1 MHSSSQIHEQRS
13 TCLPSHTWVGE
24 TEVIKTA
31 TFGGQQMT
39 AMQWSE
45 DGSEYALIYLG
56 QTSTGYESLTQAQVA
71 ASSFAISV
79 LAKMS
84 ESISAVA

>member
-1 MHSSSQIHEQRS
+1 MHSSSRINKQWS
-13 TCLPSHTWVGE
+13 TGISGHNWVGE
-24 TEVIKTA
+24 TDVIKTA
-31 TFGGQQMT
+31 TIGGQQMT

-56 QTSTGYESLTQAQVA
+56 QTSTGFGSLSAAQGV

-84 ESISAVA
+84 ASISAVA

>member
-13 TCLPSHTWVGE
+13 IGRPLHTWEGE
-24 TEVIKTA
+24 TDVIKTA
-31 TFGGQQMT
+31 NFGGQQMT

-56 QTSTGYESLTQAQVA
+56 QTSTGYKSLIQAQLA
-71 ASSFAISV
+71 ASNFAISV

-84 ESISAVA
+84 ASISDVA

>member
-13 TCLPSHTWVGE
+13 TSRPLHAWEGE
-24 TEVIKTA
+24 TDVIKTA
-31 TFGGQQMT
+31 SFGGQQMT

-56 QTSTGYESLTQAQVA
+56 QTSTGYESLTEAQVA

-84 ESISAVA
+84 ASISAVA

>member
-1 MHSSSQIHEQRS
+1 MHSSSRIHEQRS
-13 TCLPSHTWVGE
+13 TSRPLHTWEGE
-24 TEVIKTA
+24 TDVIKTA

-56 QTSTGYESLTQAQVA
+56 QTSTGYESLTEAQLA
-71 ASSFAISV
+71 ASSFAVSV

-84 ESISAVA
+84 ASISP